1 MNTPKP
7 FEHHSEPLLPKHLF
21 FKRLRNNTLK
31 GIGILFASLFFGMA
45 GFHILAE
52 QSWIDALVNS
62 AMLLGG
68 MGPVGDIQSVV
79 GKLFASFFA
88 LFAGIIFL
96 AVVTLLFAPVYH
108 RFLHK
113 FHLEEEHR
121 KKEKTTS

>member
-1 MNTPKP
+1 MKTPIP

-21 FKRLRNNTLK
+21 LRRLRTNTLY
-31 GIGILFASLFFGMA
+31 GVGILFVSLLFGMA
-45 GFHILAE
+45 GFHLLAGQE
-52 QSWIDALVNS
+52 WIDALLNS

-68 MGPVGDIQSVV
+68 MGPIGDIRGIG
-79 GKLFASFFA
+79 GKLFGTFFA

-121 KKEKTTS
+121 KKME